1 VRRLSELAVEATFV
15 PADTRVLRRLL
26 AVAEQFGDN
35 DGTVIALTQ
44 DDLAS
49 MAGTTRP
56 TANRVLKKAEADGLL
71 RLARGRI
78 EILDTDQLARRAR

>member
-1 VRRLSELAVEATFV
+1 MFV
-15 PADTRVLRRLL
+15 PADTRVLRRLI
-26 AVAEQFGDN
+26 AVAQQLGENG
-35 DGTVIALTQ
+35 GTVITLTQ

-56 TANRVLKKAEADGLL
+56 TANRVLKRAEADGLL

-78 EILDTDQLARRAR
+78 EILDTDALAHRAR